1 MLMRIKLLGG
11 IAALAFAAA
20 LFGTAGCEGGGG
32 DDNAEATGDGAAQFA
47 GNWSGTYGGEENGT
61 WSCSVDASGSIRGTT
76 RGPEG
81 SFSLVGTVSGGGD
94 FAATAG
100 DVTTG
105 ASFSGRM
112 TSTTVSG
119 TWRNP
124 YYDLHGTFSGNK
136 R

>member
-11 IAALAFAAA
+11 IAALAFAAS
-20 LFGTAGCEGGGG
+20 LFGTSGCEGGGG

-47 GNWSGTYGGEENGT
+47 GSWSGTYGGEENGT
-61 WSCSVDASGSIRGTT
+61 WSCSVDAAGSIRGTT
-76 RGPEG
+76 QGPEG
-81 SFSLVGTVSGGGD
+81 SFTLVGTVSGGGD

-112 TSTTVSG
+112 TTTTVSG

-124 YYDLHGTFSGNK
+124 YYDLQGTFAGNK